1 MADKTN
7 EAAQAVFKAQNELAG
22 KGFSAA
28 AAGFDQMTGMA
39 KTGAEASQVEAQEAR
54 QAWDKMAGYAQI
66 RSGKVVELA
75 KEMAAVAASGEAGVK
90 PEASELVREIMDGD
104 AGFYGACA
112 EYVTGVEQRRVDLM
126 AGMLKANTVM
136 MESGQEVVKSAFD
149 YGQALM
155 EWSVAMVKGTPAPT
169 QE

>member
-1 MADKTN
+1 MADKMN
-7 EAAQAVFKAQNELAG
+7 EAAQAVFKAQNELMG

-28 AAGFDQMTGMA
+28 AAGFDQMTGA
-39 KTGAEASQVEAQEAR
+39 VKSGAEASQVEAREAR
-54 QAWDKMAGYAQI
+54 QAWEGMLAYAQT
-66 RSGKVVELA
+66 RNGKMVELA
-75 KEMAAVAASGEAGVK
+75 REMASVPASGDAGGK
-90 PEASELVREIMDGD
+90 PEVGELVREVMKGD

-112 EYVTGVEQRRVDLM
+112 EYVTDAEQRRVELV
-126 AGMLKANTVM
+126 AGMLKANTAM

-155 EWSVAMVKGTPAPT
+155 EWSVGIAKGAPA

>member
-1 MADKTN
+1 MADKMN
-7 EAAQAVFKAQNELAG
+7 EASQAVFKAQNELAG

-28 AAGFDQMTGMA
+28 AAGFDQMTGMV
-39 KTGAEASQVEAQEAR
+39 KSGAEASQVEAREAR
-54 QAWDKMAGYAQI
+54 QAWDGMMLYAQT
-66 RSGKVVELA
+66 RNGKVLELA
-75 KEMAAVAASGEAGVK
+75 REMTAVPASGGARVK
-90 PEASELVREIMDGD
+90 PEVRELVREIMDGD

-112 EYVTGVEQRRVDLM
+112 EYVTGVEQRRVELV
-126 AGMLKANTVM
+126 AGMLRTNTAL

-155 EWSVAMVKGTPAPT
+155 GWSAAMVKGTPAPE

>member
-1 MADKTN
+1 MADKMN
-7 EAAQAVFKAQNELAG
+7 EAAQAVFKAQNELVG

-28 AAGFDQMTGMA
+28 AAGFDQMAGTV
-39 KTGAEASQVEAQEAR
+39 KSGAEASQVEAREAR
-54 QAWDKMAGYAQI
+54 QVWDGMLAYAQT
-66 RSGKVVELA
+66 RNGKIAELT
-75 KEMAAVAASGEAGVK
+75 KEMASVPASGDGGVK
-90 PEASELVREIMDGD
+90 PEVGELVREIMEGD

-112 EYVTGVEQRRVDLM
+112 EYLTGVEQRRVELM
-126 AGMLKANTVM
+126 AGMLKANTAM

-155 EWSVAMVKGTPAPT
+155 EWSVAIAKGAPA